1 MKSQSRITGG
11 PIETLGVETSKLERL
26 GSIDIYEVRE
36 KDSPKYSFLYL
47 SDRGKAYK
55 CDEREKES
63 ANSAILRRDLN
74 KLLEEDGD
82 YLAFAILDFSQ
93 GYNLEVCDDCSTA
106 RRIGSADLYSLTESD
121 RDSDFQDCEIPDGMP
136 MPIEV

>member
-11 PIETLGVETSKLERL
+11 PIETLEVETSKLKRL

-36 KDSPKYSFLYL
+36 KDSPKYSFHFI
-47 SDRGKAYK
+47 SDRGDAYES
-55 CDEREKES
+55 DEREKES
-63 ANSAILRRDLN
+63 ANLITLRSDLN

-82 YLAFAILDFSQ
+82 YLAFATLDFSQ
-93 GYNLEVCDDCSTA
+93 RYSLKVYGLAA
-106 RRIGSADLYSLTESD
+106 RRIGSADLYFLTDND